1 MEHSRTIDL
10 STFASPFD
18 NFFNYVP
25 KEHETAVRH
34 AVYNVLAFAAL
45 IVVVLGGYYVVVVLN
60 PFIVP
65 LIWGVPGSSACK
77 SSLFLPRLDILKNIF
92 LPVFGLFDCP
102 FKVSNDTKKP
112 GKMVGEPSTGPPS
125 RDSCYTLTRRR
136 SHHGSER
143 P

>member
-1 MEHSRTIDL
+1 MEHSKTIDL

-45 IVVVLGGYYVVVVLN
+45 FVVVLGGYYVVVVLN

-65 LIWGVPGSSACK
+65 LIWGVLGSSAI
-77 SSLFLPRLDILKNIF
+77 SSFTIFCYDFCIFSQLPILIHY
-92 LPVFGLFDCP
+92 PD
-102 FKVSNDTKKP
+102 
-112 GKMVGEPSTGPPS
+112 
-125 RDSCYTLTRRR
+125 
-136 SHHGSER
+136 
-143 P
+143 

>member
-45 IVVVLGGYYVVVVLN
+45 FIVLLGGYYVVVVLN

-65 LIWGVPGSSACK
+65 LIWGVLGSSAKKCCFFYSCQVWTQLLPFLRLSADYGVK
-77 SSLFLPRLDILKNIF
+77 SIDFTP
-92 LPVFGLFDCP
+92 
-102 FKVSNDTKKP
+102 
-112 GKMVGEPSTGPPS
+112 
-125 RDSCYTLTRRR
+125 
-136 SHHGSER
+136 
-143 P
+143 

>member
-1 MEHSRTIDL
+1 MDRSKTIDL

-65 LIWGVPGSSACK
+65 LIWEVVCSSA
-77 SSLFLPRLDILKNIF
+77 IF
-92 LPVFGLFDCP
+92 FVI
-102 FKVSNDTKKP
+102 
-112 GKMVGEPSTGPPS
+112 
-125 RDSCYTLTRRR
+125 
-136 SHHGSER
+136 
-143 P
+143 

>member
-1 MEHSRTIDL
+1 MIDL

-45 IVVVLGGYYVVVVLN
+45 FVVVLGGYYVVVVLN

-65 LIWGVPGSSACK
+65 LIWGVLGSSAINSSCNFPSNLLVRYPDCK
-77 SSLFLPRLDILKNIF
+77 AQK
-92 LPVFGLFDCP
+92 
-102 FKVSNDTKKP
+102 
-112 GKMVGEPSTGPPS
+112 
-125 RDSCYTLTRRR
+125 
-136 SHHGSER
+136 
-143 P
+143 